1 MATMSVTLGQ
11 VAGAH
16 PALTRLTLVL
26 VTREGHRK
34 KPRETR
40 CTDGL
45 LRWRRVWREQELW
58 IVPKEATARWGS
70 VKSFHRLSV
79 TLLGGVSRLTGSHR
93 TQLPFFFFYQE
104 QGRSKS
110 GWMFLPDIFP
120 GISDKPKFFVP
131 SFPQTTVPA
140 NPFCKKAMSQGTAD
154 GVDWYQCEHDYQCPK
169 PILSAL

>member
-1 MATMSVTLGQ
+1 MN
-11 VAGAH
+11 
-16 PALTRLTLVL
+16 
-26 VTREGHRK
+26 
-34 KPRETR
+34 
-40 CTDGL
+40 CY
-45 LRWRRVWREQELW
+45 
-58 IVPKEATARWGS
+58 
-70 VKSFHRLSV
+70 
-79 TLLGGVSRLTGSHR
+79 LTGRGKQAHR
-93 TQLPFFFFYQE
+93 QPQNPTPFFFFYQE